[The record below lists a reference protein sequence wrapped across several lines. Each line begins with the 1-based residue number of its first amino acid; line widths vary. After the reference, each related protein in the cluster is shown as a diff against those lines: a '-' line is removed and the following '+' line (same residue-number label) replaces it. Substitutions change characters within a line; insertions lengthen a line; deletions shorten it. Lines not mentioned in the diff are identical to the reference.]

1 MIGLL
6 FGFTLAFSG
15 YRFFI
20 FLLPFWGFFWGFGLG
35 AQSIQAIFGTAFLAD
50 VTSWVVGFFLGVLF
64 ALLSYLFFAA
74 AVAIL
79 AGSLGYV
86 LGIGIMGALGFEMG
100 FLTWIVGIAVAAIF
114 VVGVFVLDLYKWAI
128 IISTS
133 VMGAGVI
140 VGTFLLIF
148 GKLPAA
154 QFVANPVKAAL
165 NDSPLWWLVGIAVA
179 VLGFLAQYQSTRNWT
194 LSSYSRWDEVSPGAP
209 PETVVPAST
218 APMMSSGMSPA
229 AAGASSSGGMAPTPP
244 ADVPPAMDSA
254 GEPPTGGRA

>member
-1 MIGLL
+1 MATDSFLSLACTGMIGLL
-6 FGFTLAFSG
+6 FGAVLAFSG

-100 FLTWIVGIAVAAIF
+100 F
-114 VVGVFVLDLYKWAI
+114 
-128 IISTS
+128 
-133 VMGAGVI
+133 
-140 VGTFLLIF
+140 
-148 GKLPAA
+148 
-154 QFVANPVKAAL
+154 
-165 NDSPLWWLVGIAVA
+165 
-179 VLGFLAQYQSTRNWT
+179 
-194 LSSYSRWDEVSPGAP
+194 
-209 PETVVPAST
+209 
-218 APMMSSGMSPA
+218 
-229 AAGASSSGGMAPTPP
+229 
-244 ADVPPAMDSA
+244 
-254 GEPPTGGRA
+254 